1 MAIEGEKQE
10 IEQQLE
16 RAVCSRIQHFKDQ
29 ADSLTMVSVRRLL
42 ERDLGLEKF
51 ALDAHK
57 NFIKQYMAEKMDGA
71 GECKSAS
78 GNVNEDVYFSNEATI
93 MPEQHETKIGPK
105 QSSPGDEEIM
115 EDSPIMGVLSPKS
128 EIGTRGSSL
137 SEASVKKAIWRRADH
152 FQANSENITLAGV
165 RRLLE
170 EDLGL
175 EKNTLNP
182 FKKFIREEIDQVLN
196 SPKEAKSVKD
206 VKKKASDN
214 LKAKK
219 SKNLSSEE
227 GYDASHS
234 ESDEMEVKVKSR
246 KGAPSKRNIQKAEQP
261 KKRKI
266 SEESD
271 LDNSGRKQNK
281 PAKRQ
286 KEENDSDED
295 GSPSEDAQSQFSLEK
310 SAQRKEKSVSGYG
323 KKVENLKSIIKACG
337 MSVPPSIY
345 KKAKQGPDEEREAII
360 VMELEGILSREGLS
374 KNPTEK
380 EIKDC
385 KKRKD
390 RARELEGIDMSN
402 IISSSRR
409 RSAFSPV
416 TPGIH
421 AKKDKV
427 DAKDSKEKDNDDKDH
442 KDDSKE
448 EDKKNEKD
456 EEDEE
461 EKEKEKDDGDEEV
474 PEEVEDDED
483 EEVAEEVE
491 DDDEDEEEEKE
502 EEEDEEFNED
512 DNEESD

>member
-1 MAIEGEKQE
+1 
-10 IEQQLE
+10 
-16 RAVCSRIQHFKDQ
+16 
-29 ADSLTMVSVRRLL
+29 
-42 ERDLGLEKF
+42 
-51 ALDAHK
+51 
-57 NFIKQYMAEKMDGA
+57 MD
-71 GECKSAS
+71 CKTAS

-93 MPEQHETKIGPK
+93 MPEQHETKIDTK

-128 EIGTRGSSL
+128 EIGTRVSSL

-152 FQANSENITLAGV
+152 FQANAESITLAGV

-196 SPKEAKSVKD
+196 SPEEAKSVKD

-219 SKNLSSEE
+219 SKNVSSEE

-246 KGAPSKRNIQKAEQP
+246 KGAASKRNIQKAEQP

-271 LDNSGRKQNK
+271 LDNSGRRQNK

-295 GSPSEDAQSQFSLEK
+295 GSPSEEAQSRSSLEK

-360 VMELEGILSREGLS
+360 VTELEGILSREGLS

-409 RSAFSPV
+409 RPTFSHV
-416 TPGIH
+416 TPGIR

-427 DAKDSKEKDNDDKDH
+427 DAKDSKEKDNNDKDH
-442 KDDSKE
+442 KDDSEE

-456 EEDEE
+456 EEEEE
-461 EKEKEKDDGDEEV
+461 EKEK
-474 PEEVEDDED
+474 DDED
-483 EEVAEEVE
+483 EVAEEVE

-502 EEEDEEFNED
+502 EEDDEEDEFNED

>member
-1 MAIEGEKQE
+1 MAIEEGEQQN

-16 RAVCSRIQHFKDQ
+16 RAVCSRLQHFKDQ

-42 ERDLGLEKF
+42 EKDLGLEKF

-57 NFIKQYMAEKMDGA
+57 NFIKQYIFEKMDGTDD
-71 GECKSAS
+71 CKTAS
-78 GNVNEDVYFSNEATI
+78 ENVKDVYFSNEATI
-93 MPEQHETKIGPK
+93 MPEQHETKIDPK
-105 QSSPGDEEIM
+105 QSSRGDEEIM
-115 EDSPIMGVLSPKS
+115 EDSAIMGVLTPKP
-128 EIGTRGSSL
+128 EIGTRGSSS
-137 SEASVKKAIWRRADH
+137 SEASVKKAIWRRAGY
-152 FQANSENITLAGV
+152 FKANSQSITLGEV
-165 RRLLE
+165 RRLIE

-182 FKKFIREEIDQVLN
+182 FKKLIREEIDQVLD
-196 SPKEAKSVKD
+196 SPEEAKSVKD
-206 VKKKASDN
+206 IKKKASDN
-214 LKAKK
+214 LEAKK
-219 SKNLSSEE
+219 SKNVSNEE
-227 GYDASHS
+227 GSDASHS
-234 ESDEMEVKVKSR
+234 ENDEMDVKVKSR
-246 KGAPSKRNIQKAEQP
+246 KGAASKRNIQKAEQP

-286 KEENDSDED
+286 TEENGSDEN
-295 GSPSEDAQSQFSLEK
+295 GSPSEDAQSQSSLEK
-310 SAQRKEKSVSGYG
+310 SAQRKEKSVSEYG

-345 KKAKQGPDEEREAII
+345 KKAKQVPDEEREAII
-360 VMELEGILSREGLS
+360 VTELECILSREGLS

-380 EIKDC
+380 VEVDC
-385 KKRKD
+385 KMRKD

-409 RSAFSPV
+409 RSTFSPV
-416 TPGIH
+416 TTGIH

-427 DAKDSKEKDNDDKDH
+427 DAKDSKEKYNKDKDH
-442 KDDSKE
+442 QDDSEE
-448 EDKKNEKD
+448 EDKKNDKD
-456 EEDEE
+456 EEQED
-461 EKEKEKDDGDEEV
+461 EKEKEKDN
-474 PEEVEDDED
+474 ED
-483 EEVAEEVE
+483 EVAEEVE
-491 DDDEDEEEEKE
+491 DDDEDEEE